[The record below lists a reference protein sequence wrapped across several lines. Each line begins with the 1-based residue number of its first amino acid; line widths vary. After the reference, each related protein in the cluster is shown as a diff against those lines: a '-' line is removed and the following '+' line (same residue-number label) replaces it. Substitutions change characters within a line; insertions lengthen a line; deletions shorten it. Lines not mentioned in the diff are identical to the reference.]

1 MNNTVRMNVTDI
13 AQRVNDGEITS
24 THAITEHLEQIAL
37 KNPELNAITQT
48 LQDQALEMAAKLDR
62 SSQKLPLKGVP
73 FTVKENIDVFGT
85 ATTQGIP
92 ALKNAMPT
100 RNAPIVDRLIS
111 AGAVPIART
120 NLPEFAMRLCTDNP
134 LHGATLNPW
143 NEYLTPGGSSG
154 GDAVAIATGM
164 TPLGIGNDTG
174 GSLRSPAYCCGVA
187 ALKPTLGRIPTV
199 RSIAPK
205 QLGIAMQ
212 LMQVDG
218 PMARSIHDLRV
229 SYQIMSGR
237 HIEDPRSVDAP
248 LVGAASKKQVGL
260 VIDAPHVETPESTR
274 TALHQAAEYLKQQG
288 YNVTPVQLPELSQ
301 VNQLWERL
309 FTKDVSEMLRNLQP
323 MLSRPVHLFLAD
335 MARLCP
341 PDLNYQTLF
350 IERARLQ
357 TLWSEFFQS
366 FDAVLTPTW
375 TQLPWPVDAD
385 LEPDFGMQL
394 LHDTTPFLTP
404 ANVLGLP
411 AVAMPMGISGGLPT
425 GIQVMAD
432 LWREDL
438 CLEVA
443 ETIER
448 GVSFPWLFKV

>member
-1 MNNTVRMNVTDI
+1 
-13 AQRVNDGEITS
+13 
-24 THAITEHLEQIAL
+24 
-37 KNPELNAITQT
+37 
-48 LQDQALEMAAKLDR
+48 
-62 SSQKLPLKGVP
+62 
-73 FTVKENIDVFGT
+73 
-85 ATTQGIP
+85 
-92 ALKNAMPT
+92 
-100 RNAPIVDRLIS
+100 
-111 AGAVPIART
+111 
-120 NLPEFAMRLCTDNP
+120 
-134 LHGATLNPW
+134 
-143 NEYLTPGGSSG
+143 
-154 GDAVAIATGM
+154 
-164 TPLGIGNDTG
+164 
-174 GSLRSPAYCCGVA
+174 
-187 ALKPTLGRIPTV
+187 
-199 RSIAPK
+199 
-205 QLGIAMQ
+205 MQ

-237 HIEDPRSVDAP
+237 HIGDPRSVDAP
-248 LVGAASKKQVGL
+248 LVGAEGKKKVGL
-260 VIDAPHVETPESTR
+260 VVDAHHVETPEATR
-274 TALHQAAEYLKQQG
+274 VALRQASENLMQQG
-288 YNVTPVQLPELSQ
+288 YEVTPIQLPELSQ

-323 MLSRPVHLFLAD
+323 LLSRPVHLFLAD

-341 PDLNYQTLF
+341 LDFNYQALF
-350 IERARLQ
+350 VERARLQ
-357 TLWSEFFQS
+357 TLWSEFFAP

-385 LEPDFGMQL
+385 LVPDIGIQL

-411 AVAMPMGISGGLPT
+411 AVAMPMGVSGGLPT

-443 ETIER
+443 ENIER